1 MRPRTIAALG
11 ALCAALGF
19 AGEVRANVALE
30 MEQAKNS
37 YEAGRYEEGVERF
50 RALLENEDVPFDN
63 PEDLPRARA
72 YYAACLIALGR
83 VSEADQQLELI
94 LRDHPAWRPD
104 PVIFPGKLVDRF
116 TAVRLRLQ
124 SELESQAIQKQRE
137 REEAEKRQAAY
148 IQALEQLAREEVVIE
163 RRSRLVASLPFGI
176 GQFHNDQP
184 VLGATFLVS
193 EGIAAGV
200 SLASLFAYH
209 AKAAEAA
216 RAKESERASF
226 NEDLERLR
234 MQTNISLAVFAGLA
248 VGGILHAHLTF
259 EPEVRTVRER
269 PLPQPPTTPVATYV
283 PGGALVGVAGA
294 F

>member
-1 MRPRTIAALG
+1 
-11 ALCAALGF
+11 
-19 AGEVRANVALE
+19 
-30 MEQAKNS
+30 
-37 YEAGRYEEGVERF
+37 RYEEGVERF

-163 RRSRLVASLPFGI
+163 R
-176 GQFHNDQP
+176 
-184 VLGATFLVS
+184 
-193 EGIAAGV
+193 
-200 SLASLFAYH
+200 
-209 AKAAEAA
+209 
-216 RAKESERASF
+216 
-226 NEDLERLR
+226 
-234 MQTNISLAVFAGLA
+234 
-248 VGGILHAHLTF
+248 
-259 EPEVRTVRER
+259 
-269 PLPQPPTTPVATYV
+269 
-283 PGGALVGVAGA
+283 
-294 F
+294 

>member
-1 MRPRTIAALG
+1 MRPRTFAALG
-11 ALCAALGF
+11 VLCAALGF
-19 AGEVRANVALE
+19 AGEVCASVALE
-30 MEQAKNS
+30 LEQAKNS

-50 RALLENEDVPFDN
+50 RALLENENLSFEH

-72 YYAACLIALGR
+72 YYAACLIALGK
-83 VSEADQQLELI
+83 VSEADHQLELVI
-94 LRDHPAWRPD
+94 REHPVWRPD

-124 SELESQAIQKQRE
+124 DELEAKAIAE
-137 REEAEKRQAAY
+137 RLAQEEAQRRQVAY

-163 RRSRLVASLPFGI
+163 KRSRFVASLPFGI

-184 VLGATFLVS
+184 VLGTTFLV
-193 EGIAAGV
+193 GQGVAAGV
-200 SLASLFAYH
+200 GLASLFAYH

-226 NEDLERLR
+226 NDDLDRLR

-269 PLPQPPTTPVATYV
+269 PLPQPPTSPVATYV
-283 PGGALVGVAGA
+283 PGGAVVSVAGA